1 MQLRKEKKPYDMPSA
16 GSVFMRPE
24 GSYAAALI
32 EGCGLKG
39 LTVGEAQVSPKH
51 AGFIVNLGNASCGD
65 VLQLID
71 RIRETVYREK
81 GIQLECEVRMT
92 E

>member
-1 MQLRKEKKPYDMPSA
+1 MTCPVRAAFSSGRDDGFLR
-16 GSVFMRPE
+16 R
-24 GSYAAALI
+24 YALAVLLRRFALPQ
-32 EGCGLKG
+32 LKG
-39 LTVGEAQVSPKH
+39 LTVGQAQVSPKH